1 MSKTLILAMSLSL
14 FACGG
19 AKTGE
24 TACLNGALTCS
35 AGQYCNESALKCTP
49 GCTSDLNCAGME
61 RCQRAAGEAV
71 GACAGAPMQSM
82 PSGKTLVERCRSA
95 AVALEGCG
103 LVEPS
108 EYAALDS
115 ACTSGFDDQMRG
127 LLATCVEA
135 AGEDCKK
142 AASCAAQ

>member
-1 MSKTLILAMSLSL
+1 MNKIAILTTSLWL

-19 AKTGE
+19 KSGE

-35 AGQYCNESALKCTP
+35 AGQYCDESALKCTP

-61 RCQRAAGEAV
+61 RCQRQSGEAV
-71 GACAGAPMQSM
+71 GVCGGAPQQSM
-82 PSGKTLVERCRSA
+82 PGKSLVERCRAA

-103 LVEPS
+103 LVQAS

-115 ACTSGFDDQMRG
+115 ACSTSFDDQMRQ